1 MKEPKIIAET
11 HDGITKISIADKLLQ
26 ENEIWVEGEI
36 TVPVVNEII
45 SLLHIIEQR
54 CANDAEGIIVAD
66 VRLFIAGPGGS
77 ISAALNLANYLKHTP
92 LNITG
97 IAVNSCASSS
107 ALIWL
112 ACKNREI
119 LPYSRL
125 MLHEV
130 SHMVCENI
138 RYRTAKVEEI
148 LSDLS
153 KLNDDVYELIA
164 EVFGKTKEAVR
175 GLLHGKDYYLS
186 AKDVE
191 NMGIATIVDTL

>member
-1 MKEPKIIAET
+1 MKEPKIITET
-11 HDGITKISIADKLLQ
+11 HDGTTKISIADKLLE

-36 TVPVVNEII
+36 TVPIVNEII
-45 SLLHIIEQR
+45 SLLHIIEQK
-54 CANDAEGIIVAD
+54 CANDADGVINAD

-77 ISAALNLANYLKHTP
+77 VSAALNLANYLKHTP

-97 IAVNSCASSS
+97 VAVNSCASSS

-130 SHMVCENI
+130 SHMVCENV
-138 RYRTAKVEEI
+138 RYRTEKVEEI

-153 KLNDDVYELIA
+153 KLNEDIYGLIA
-164 EVFGKTKEAVR
+164 ETFGKTKEEVKE
-175 GLLHGKDYYLS
+175 LLHGKDYYLS
-186 AKDVE
+186 AE
-191 NMGIATIVDTL
+191 EIQNMGIATIVDTL

>member
-1 MKEPKIIAET
+1 MKEPKIITET
-11 HDGITKISIADKLLQ
+11 NSGVTKISIADKLLQ

-36 TVPVVNEII
+36 TVSIVNEVI

-54 CANDAEGIIVAD
+54 CANDAEGIIDAD

-97 IAVNSCASSS
+97 IAVNSCASSA

-130 SHMVCENI
+130 SHMVCENV
-138 RYRTAKVEEI
+138 RYRTEKVEEI

-153 KLNDDVYELIA
+153 KLNDDVYKLIA
-164 EVFGKTKEAVR
+164 EVFGKTKEEVR